1 MRRALREYDIWGVRT
16 TIPLLRRIMDQAD
29 FVAGKIHTG
38 FIDEKIAGLTE
49 YEEVEEEIY
58 KVARFVAEVSGL
70 GRNVH
75 SG

>member
-1 MRRALREYDIWGVRT
+1 
-16 TIPLLRRIMDQAD
+16 MDNPD
-29 FVAGKIHTG
+29 FVAGRIDTG
-38 FIDEKIAGLTE
+38 FIEKNIVGLTE
-49 YEEVEEEIY
+49 YADHEEEIY